1 MKLYHVRHFNN
12 SNDVHTIS
20 KHRSKQK
27 AMIMA
32 QKFID
37 NLEKRYQESGNPVIV
52 ERHSI
57 QSKSTSL
64 DIEMFSLCEAKTNHD
79 GDHAPVGEGVSV
91 SLLHEAYNKSLDP
104 FDIY

>member
-1 MKLYHVRHFNN
+1 MKLYHVRHFN
-12 SNDVHTIS
+12 STNDVHTIS

-37 NLEKRYQESGNPVIV
+37 NLEKRYQEKGRPVII
-52 ERHSI
+52 ERHSV
-57 QSKSTSL
+57 QNKTTSL
-64 DIEMFSLCEAKTNHD
+64 DIEMFSLCEAKTNFN
-79 GDHAPVGEGVSV
+79 GDHDPVGEGVSV
-91 SLLHEAYNKSLDP
+91 TLLHEAYNKAQDP